1 MCAMMVVVHDARGKR
16 ELQRRERVTEENG
29 MVTGQESRTR
39 TEGQAYLYTGVAG
52 YDNRS
57 SVDVNA
63 RE

>member
-1 MCAMMVVVHDARGKR
+1 MQEER
-16 ELQRRERVTEENG
+16 ERERVTEENA